1 MEQKTKTAKG
11 RNAKR
16 KAGQKRKSAQRDGRQ
31 EMWSGPGPQGEGEK
45 EKGGALG
52 GKRILK
58 EVLFGWRENSSEPT
72 LLLLSGKRG
81 RSDLGRA

>member
-1 MEQKTKTAKG
+1 
-11 RNAKR
+11 
-16 KAGQKRKSAQRDGRQ
+16 
-31 EMWSGPGPQGEGEK
+31 MWSGPGPQGEGEK